1 MSLKATVT
9 TKGAILLGTYA
20 ACDAFDEN
28 KPLRVVTHAHY
39 DHTIGLKQSL
49 KKCEAV
55 VMTPATKDLI
65 EVLKGST
72 FLTAGK
78 VKTLEYKETLMY
90 EDERLTLHYADHI
103 LGAAQVL
110 LEDADGTRI
119 LYTSDFRLPKS
130 PVIEAD
136 ILVMEATYGNP
147 TRVRPFENM
156 VKGMLISLVEEGL
169 RQGPV
174 YVFGYHGKLQEVM
187 QILNDAKVE
196 VPFIVPERIFHV
208 SKVCEKHGMRLG
220 GCLLSSDEDAQIMV
234 RESVPCVALYH
245 MGSRQYVGKDAF
257 RIRVSGWEFRKP
269 YRKIAENEYVIALS
283 DHSDFNGLIQYVK
296 ESKPKLVITDNYRIG
311 DAVVL
316 AKEIQKRLSIPA
328 KPLPP

>member
-20 ACDAFDEN
+20 ACDAFDEAR
-28 KPLRVVTHAHY
+28 PLRVVTHAHY
-39 DHTIGLKQSL
+39 DHTMGLKQSL

-55 VMTPATKDLI
+55 VMTPATRDLI

-78 VKTLEYKETLMY
+78 VKTLEYKKTLTY

-119 LYTSDFRLPKS
+119 LYTSDFRLPKT

-136 ILVMEATYGNP
+136 VLVMEATYGSP
-147 TRVRPFENM
+147 SHVRPFNNM
-156 VKGMLISLVEEGL
+156 VEGMLVSLVEEGL
-169 RQGPV
+169 RRGPV

-196 VPFIVPERIFHV
+196 VPFIVPERVFHV
-208 SKVCEKHGMRLG
+208 SR
-220 GCLLSSDEDAQIMV
+220 
-234 RESVPCVALYH
+234 SVK
-245 MGSRQYVGKDAF
+245 GT
-257 RIRVSGWEFRKP
+257 E
-269 YRKIAENEYVIALS
+269 
-283 DHSDFNGLIQYVK
+283 
-296 ESKPKLVITDNYRIG
+296 
-311 DAVVL
+311 
-316 AKEIQKRLSIPA
+316 
-328 KPLPP
+328 